1 MDQIQTFTFY
11 DRQVYVSDDRNVFPG
26 GNYSIKYYCPT
37 DSFHYLVYFISIY
50 LEASRKLGVPC
61 KKMIRKLSQ

>member
-11 DRQVYVSDDRNVFPG
+11 DRKIYVSDDRNVFPG

-37 DSFHYLVYFISIY
+37 DSFHCLVYFISIY
-50 LEASRKLGVPC
+50 LEASRK
-61 KKMIRKLSQ
+61 KRDQN